1 MSTKN
6 RDLLINLIII
16 ITLVLLLSTLFTCAA
31 NASNL
36 QDSSSRIINNQGGID
51 IMELISLLLAPT
63 GIFGLWAKYTMDRKE
78 RVKADKES
86 TNKIIEKI
94 ELNDI
99 AQNKKI
105 EIIEEKM
112 GILLEAEKI
121 NLGVK
126 QLKLNLEQTTALILD
141 NIEEESI
148 KESVTY
154 GVASA
159 INVFSGIVLQD
170 FKLDIDSLNLQM
182 KVAINK
188 IVGFDSTTTF
198 LVGEELYLF
207 KKDLHY
213 KLTILSESFIMDIG
227 STFKMINGERRA
239 KFIDQCNTF
248 VKQCIIQSIAL
259 YKDHINHSKNSKKV
273 NGH

>member
-1 MSTKN
+1 MKRKDIIYTMV
-6 RDLLINLIII
+6 RIVIVIMLLLLILSFNLNAQEINDTSSTSNTSNGINWFEII
-16 ITLVLLLSTLFTCAA
+16 S
-31 NASNL
+31 
-36 QDSSSRIINNQGGID
+36 
-51 IMELISLLLAPT
+51 LISAPG
-63 GIFGLWAKYTMDRKE
+63 GIFGLWIKYSMDRNE
-78 RVKADKES
+78 RVKMDKES

-105 EIIEEKM
+105 EVIEEKM
-112 GILLEAEKI
+112 SILLEAEKI

-126 QLKLNLEQTTALILD
+126 TLKLNLEQTTALILD
-141 NIEEESI
+141 NINEENI
-148 KESVTY
+148 KETVTY

-188 IVGFDSTTTF
+188 IVGFNSTTTI
-198 LVGEELYLF
+198 LLGEELDYF
-207 KKDLHY
+207 KKELHY

-227 STFKMINGERRA
+227 STFKMLNGERRA
-239 KFIDQCNTF
+239 KFIDQCNIF
-248 VKQCIIQSIAL
+248 IKQCIIQSIAL
-259 YKDHINHSKNSKKV
+259 YKEHINHSKIKSK
-273 NGH
+273 

>member
-1 MSTKN
+1 MKSSH
-6 RDLLINLIII
+6 RDIIMNILISIV
-16 ITLVLLLSTLFTCAA
+16 VLLLLLLLFTCGVK
-31 NASNL
+31 ASNA
-36 QDSSSRIINNQGGID
+36 QDSLKVASKEGGID
-51 IMELISLLLAPT
+51 WIELVSVLLTPT
-63 GIFGLWAKYTMDRKE
+63 GIFGMWAKYTFDRKE

-105 EIIEEKM
+105 EVIEEKM

-126 QLKLNLEQTTALILD
+126 TLKLNLEQTTALILD
-141 NIEEESI
+141 NIDEENI
-148 KESVTY
+148 KETVTY

-188 IVGFDSTTTF
+188 IVGFDSTTTT
-198 LVGEELYLF
+198 LIGEELPTF
-207 KKDLHY
+207 KKELHY

-248 VKQCIIQSIAL
+248 IKQCIIQSIAL
-259 YKDHINHSKNSKKV
+259 YKDHINHTKLNKK
-273 NGH
+273 

>member
-1 MSTKN
+1 MKSN
-6 RDLLINLIII
+6 HRDIIMNILISIVVLA
-16 ITLVLLLSTLFTCAA
+16 LLLLLFTCSVK
-31 NASNL
+31 ASNT
-36 QDSSSRIINNQGGID
+36 QDSLGISTKGGGINWV
-51 IMELISLLLAPT
+51 ELISVLLAPT

-78 RVKADKES
+78 RVKMDKES

-105 EIIEEKM
+105 EVIEEKM

-126 QLKLNLEQTTALILD
+126 TLKLNLEQTTALILD
-141 NIEEESI
+141 NTDEENI
-148 KESVTY
+148 KETVTY
-154 GVASA
+154 GVAGA
-159 INVFSGIVLQD
+159 INVFSGIILQD

-188 IVGFDSTTTF
+188 IISFDSTTTS
-198 LVGEELYLF
+198 LVGEELLRF
-207 KKDLHY
+207 KKELHY

-227 STFKMINGERRA
+227 STFKMLNGERRA
-239 KFIDQCNTF
+239 KFIEQCNIF
-248 VKQCIIQSIAL
+248 IKQCIIQSIAL
-259 YKDHINHSKNSKKV
+259 YKDHINHSKLIKK
-273 NGH
+273 